1 MKYSSTTANAV
12 RFYRQL
18 AVTITLLLI
27 FPFVLSMINLEF
39 AQNWKVHFFPAAI
52 ILAALFFGATGGLVA
67 GVAGSLYSAMLLGNP
82 YLIVGNAILG
92 FCTGFFYKKT
102 DKLILSVILA
112 FLCQLPWLIV
122 TDYYFMNL
130 SVEFI
135 TKLIIVLLLADIL
148 WAAVIQLMSKPL
160 RRYLC

>member
-1 MKYSSTTANAV
+1 MKNISTTANAF
-12 RFYRQL
+12 RLSRKF

-39 AQNWKVHFFPAAI
+39 AQHWKVHFFPAAI
-52 ILAALFFGATGGLVA
+52 ILAALIFGAAGGLLA
-67 GVAGSLYSAMLLGNP
+67 GVAGSLYTAMLLGNP

-92 FCTGFFYKKT
+92 FLTGFFYKKT
-102 DKLILSVILA
+102 NKLMLSVILA

-130 SVEFI
+130 SVAFI
-135 TKLIIVLLLADIL
+135 TKLIVVLLLADIL
-148 WAAVIQLMSKPL
+148 WAAVIQLMNKPL